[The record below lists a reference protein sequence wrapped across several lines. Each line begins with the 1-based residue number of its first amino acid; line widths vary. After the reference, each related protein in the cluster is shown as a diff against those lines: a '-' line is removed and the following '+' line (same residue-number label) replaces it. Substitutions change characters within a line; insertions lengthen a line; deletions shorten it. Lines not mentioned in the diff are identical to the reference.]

1 MSKEKVVLAYSGGL
15 DTTAIIPWLKE
26 NFGYE
31 VICCCIDCGQG
42 EELDGLDER
51 AKLSG
56 ASKLYIENIVDD
68 FCDNYIVPC
77 VKAGAVYENK
87 YYAEEGLTPTY
98 AYSYGGNRYYG
109 SSWFAYD
116 NTTSTGGNY
125 ILRVSGYSNFAL
137 QPLPA
142 DGAKGNITA
151 IYTKY
156 SSKSGGYI
164 KYQLLVNSMNDIDF

>member
-1 MSKEKVVLAYSGGL
+1 
-15 DTTAIIPWLKE
+15 
-26 NFGYE
+26 
-31 VICCCIDCGQG
+31 
-42 EELDGLDER
+42 
-51 AKLSG
+51 
-56 ASKLYIENIVDD
+56 
-68 FCDNYIVPC
+68 
-77 VKAGAVYENK
+77 
-87 YYAEEGLTPTY
+87 LTPTY

-116 NTTSTGGNY
+116 NATSTGGNY

>member
-1 MSKEKVVLAYSGGL
+1 MKTKL
-15 DTTAIIPWLKE
+15 
-26 NFGYE
+26 
-31 VICCCIDCGQG
+31 CRRRIDSNLCLQ
-42 EELDGLDER
+42 LWR
-51 AKLSG
+51 
-56 ASKLYIENIVDD
+56 
-68 FCDNYIVPC
+68 
-77 VKAGAVYENK
+77 
-87 YYAEEGLTPTY
+87 
-98 AYSYGGNRYYG
+98 NRYYG

-116 NTTSTGGNY
+116 NATSTGGNY